1 MTRLHVVTGAGS
13 GIGRVVAE
21 RLRDRGDR
29 LVLLLRDAAR
39 IDELRAA
46 FPDALMV
53 EADLARPE
61 SLTGLAQAVPDRVD
75 SLVHVAGLVE
85 LGAVAELDAGSW
97 RRQIDVNLVSPALV
111 TRALLPALRAGR
123 GSVVLVSSTAAL
135 TPGPRWSAYAA
146 SKAGV
151 RALADSLRAEEHLH
165 GVRVSTVFPG
175 RTATPMQEQVHEQEG
190 RAYDAARW
198 IAPGSVADAILQILD
213 LPEDS
218 TIPEMVLR
226 PGRG

>member
-21 RLRDRGDR
+21 RLRDRGDG
-29 LVLLLRDAAR
+29 LVLLVRDAAR
-39 IDELRAA
+39 AEELRPD

-61 SLTGLAQAVPDRVD
+61 SLAGLAGAVPDRVD

-85 LGAVAELDAGSW
+85 LGAVAELDAASW
-97 RRQIDVNLVSPALV
+97 HRHLDVNLVSPALV

-123 GSVVLVSSTAAL
+123 GSVVMVSSTAAL

-146 SKAGV
+146 SKAGL
-151 RALADSLRAEEHLH
+151 RALADSLRAEEHPH
-165 GVRVSTVFPG
+165 GVRVSTIFPG

-190 RAYDAARW
+190 RAYDAGRW
-198 IAPGSVADAILQILD
+198 IAAASVAEAILHVLD

-218 TIPEMVLR
+218 TVPEMVLR

>member
-13 GIGRVVAE
+13 GIGRVVAD

-29 LVLLLRDAAR
+29 LVLLLRDEAR
-39 IDELRAA
+39 IDELRPS

-61 SLTGLAQAVPDRVD
+61 SLADLAWAVPERVD

-85 LGAVAELDAGSW
+85 LGTVAELDAGSW
-97 RRQIDVNLVSPALV
+97 RRQLDVNLVSPALV

-135 TPGPRWSAYAA
+135 SPGPHWSAYAA
-146 SKAGV
+146 SKAGL
-151 RALADSLRAEEHLH
+151 RALADALRAEERPH
-165 GVRVSTVFPG
+165 GVRVSTLFPG
-175 RTATPMQEQVHEQEG
+175 RTATPMQELVHEQEG
-190 RAYDAARW
+190 RAYDEGRW